1 MKKLFYKVAS
11 SVLFGLVLIGCQDDF
26 LNTTPLSEIA
36 ESNVWSSAK
45 LAEAAVLDLY
55 QGTWAGTLTREETTD
70 AFTDQAVFTHPG
82 RGVDGYTEGK
92 MNPAGNYIDFQ
103 WFSWKE
109 IYPFIRSSN
118 IAIKQLTANEGGLD
132 PDLTKR
138 LLGEAYFMRA
148 YFFTQLMRQ
157 FGGLVLTTE
166 PFDLESEASNPRSS
180 FEATVNQIIADID
193 QAITLLENAPADKSR
208 AHKITAL
215 ALKSRVLTHV
225 ASDLYEPSKAS
236 AISTIAAYSNKELI
250 GYTSGSQQQRWQ
262 AAKAASKAL
271 LDATSGYKLDYSA
284 PASFD
289 EAKQNYED
297 IWLQGDKNQDFIWG
311 RLIESFGFGSR
322 TYPGG
327 NGWSQ
332 GPGMVAL
339 YHGPNGYHEWAGT
352 TPTEALAS
360 KYSLADGTDFD
371 WDNPDH
377 ASDPYG
383 KREARFYSTLLFDG
397 ASWKVRTSDV
407 TKHDN
412 FNEIQT
418 GYYTFSEGNYKPE
431 DGNLKNGV
439 DTRQGPIEDWNGS
452 RTGYYFKKF
461 ADPYSPASWPNNL
474 QKVDA
479 PYIRYTEILLN
490 YVEATINLGED
501 SDAKSWLNK
510 LRFRNGLPEVTA
522 SGSDLLEIYKRE
534 RDKELVNEDAR
545 LFDMKRWLE
554 GSYSLDKQV
563 QQILIQATQKAGSSM
578 TPDNYRKSFADFDYL
593 YRPTDIVF
601 ENRVWKDH
609 VYFTPIPQEEI
620 DRDPS
625 IQQNPGY

>member
-1 MKKLFYKVAS
+1 MKKIFFNVAS
-11 SVLFGLVLIGCQDDF
+11 GVMFSLALVGCQDDF

-92 MNPAGNYIDFQ
+92 MNPSGSYIDFQ
-103 WFSWKE
+103 WFSRSQ

-118 IAIKQLTANEGGLD
+118 IAIKQLTTNEGGLEAG
-132 PDLTKR
+132 LAKR

-148 YFFTQLMRQ
+148 YFYTQLMRQ
-157 FGGLVLTTE
+157 FGGLVLLTE
-166 PFDLESEASNPRSS
+166 PLTLESEAENPRSS
-180 FEATVNQIIADID
+180 FEATINQIIADVD
-193 QAITLLENAPADKSR
+193 QAISLLNDAPADKAR

-215 ALKSRVLTHV
+215 ALKSRVLTHA
-225 ASDLYEPSKAS
+225 ASDLYDQTKTAG
-236 AISTIAAYSNKELI
+236 ISTISSFANKELI

-262 AAKAASKAL
+262 AAKVASKAL
-271 LDATSGYKLDYSA
+271 LDATTGYKLDYSA
-284 PASFD
+284 PASFE

-327 NGWSQ
+327 NDWSQ

-371 WDNPDH
+371 WNNPDH

-383 KREARFYSTLLFDG
+383 NREARFYSTLLFDG
-397 ASWKVRTSDV
+397 APWKVRTSDV
-407 TKHDN
+407 TKYDN

-418 GYYTFSEGNYKPE
+418 GYYTFK
-431 DGNLKNGV
+431 DGTIVNGV

-461 ADPYSPASWPNNL
+461 MDPYTPASWPNDL

-479 PYIRYTEILLN
+479 PYVRYTEILLN
-490 YVEATINLGED
+490 YVEANINLGDEGE
-501 SDAKSWLNK
+501 AKAWLNR

-522 SGSDLLEIYKRE
+522 SGSDLVEVYKRE

-545 LFDMKRWLE
+545 LYDMKRWLE
-554 GSYSLDKQV
+554 GPYSLDKQV
-563 QQILIQATQKAGSSM
+563 QQILIQATQKSGSGM
-578 TPDNYRKSFADFDYL
+578 TPANYQKSSSDFEYV

-601 ENRVWKDH
+601 ENRVWKDQ
-609 VYFTPIPQEEI
+609 VYFMPIPQAEI

>member
-1 MKKLFYKVAS
+1 MMKMKKILLKIASGFMFVAAI
-11 SVLFGLVLIGCQDDF
+11 VGCQDDF
-26 LNTTPLSEIA
+26 LSTTPLSEIA

-92 MNPAGNYIDFQ
+92 MNPSGSYMDMQ
-103 WFSWKE
+103 WFSWTQL
-109 IYPFIRSSN
+109 YPFIRSAN
-118 IAIKQLTANEGGLD
+118 IAIQKLSANEGGLD
-132 PDLTKR
+132 AGLTKR

-148 YFFTQLMRQ
+148 YFYTQLMRQ
-157 FGGLVLTTE
+157 FGGVVLLTE
-166 PFDLESEASNPRSS
+166 PLTLESDAENPRSS
-180 FEATVNQIIADID
+180 FEATINQIISDVDQSISLLAD
-193 QAITLLENAPADKSR
+193 APQDKAR

-215 ALKSRVLTHV
+215 ALKSRVLTHA

-236 AISTIAAYSNKELI
+236 QISTISGYSNKELI
-250 GYTSGSQQQRWQ
+250 GYTSGSQEQRWQ

-271 LDATSGYKLDYSA
+271 LDATTGYKLDYSA

-311 RLIESFGFGSR
+311 RLIESFGYGSR

-360 KYSLADGTDFD
+360 KYSMADGSNFD
-371 WDNPDH
+371 WNNPAH
-377 ASDPYG
+377 AKDPYVG
-383 KREARFYSTLLFDG
+383 REARFYSTLLFDG
-397 ASWKVRTSDV
+397 APWKVRTSDV
-407 TKHDN
+407 TKYDN

-418 GYYTFSEGNYKPE
+418 GYYTFS
-431 DGNLKNGV
+431 DGEIVNGV

-461 ADPYSPASWPNNL
+461 SDPYLPASWPNNL

-479 PYIRYTEILLN
+479 PYFRYTEFLLN
-490 YVEATINLGED
+490 YVEANINLGDE
-501 SDAKSWLNK
+501 SEAKAWLNK

-522 SGSDLLEIYKRE
+522 SGAALLELYKRE

-563 QQILIQATQKAGSSM
+563 QQTLIQATQKAGSTM
-578 TPDNYRKSFADFDYL
+578 TPANYRKSSEDFDYV

-609 VYFTPIPQEEI
+609 VYFMPIPQNEI
-620 DRDPS
+620 DRDQS
-625 IQQNPGY
+625 IIQNPGY

>member
-1 MKKLFYKVAS
+1 MKKIFFKVAS
-11 SVLFGLVLIGCQDDF
+11 SVLFGLALIGCQDDF

-36 ESNVWSSAK
+36 ESNVWSSTK

-103 WFSWKE
+103 WFSWSQ

-132 PDLTKR
+132 PALTER

-148 YFFTQLMRQ
+148 YFYTQLMRQ
-157 FGGLVLTTE
+157 FGGLVLLTE
-166 PFDLESEASNPRSS
+166 PLTLESEAENPRSS
-180 FEATVNQIIADID
+180 FEATINQIISDVD
-193 QAITLLENAPADKSR
+193 QAITLLDDAPVDKAR

-215 ALKSRVLTHV
+215 ALKSRVLTHA
-225 ASDLYEPSKAS
+225 ASDLYEPSKNS
-236 AISTIAAYSNKELI
+236 SISTIASYGSKELI
-250 GYTSGSQQQRWQ
+250 GYTSGSQQQRWE
-262 AAKAASKAL
+262 AARAASKAL
-271 LDATSGYKLDYSA
+271 LDATTGYKLDYAA
-284 PASFD
+284 PASFE

-297 IWLQGDKNQDFIWG
+297 IWLQGDENQDFIWG
-311 RLIESFGFGSR
+311 RLIESFGYGSR

-327 NGWSQ
+327 NEWSQ

-360 KYSLADGTDFD
+360 KYSLADGTPFD
-371 WDNPDH
+371 WNNPEH
-377 ASDPYG
+377 AKDPYG
-383 KREARFYSTLLFDG
+383 NREARFYSTLLFDG
-397 ASWKVRTSDV
+397 APWKVRTSDV
-407 TKHDN
+407 TKFDN
-412 FNEIQT
+412 YNEIQT
-418 GYYTFSEGNYKPE
+418 GYYTFSNGE
-431 DGNLKNGV
+431 LKNGV

-452 RTGYYFKKF
+452 RTGYYFRKF
-461 ADPYSPASWPNNL
+461 ADPRIPASWPNNL
-474 QKVDA
+474 QRIDA

-490 YVEATINLGED
+490 YVEANLNLGNEGE
-501 SDAKSWLNK
+501 AIAWLNK
-510 LRFRNGLPEVTA
+510 LRFRNGLPAIT
-522 SGSDLLEIYKRE
+522 STGSDLMELYKRE

-554 GSYSLDKQV
+554 GSFSLDKQV
-563 QQILIQATQKAGSSM
+563 QQILIQATQKSGSAM
-578 TPDNYRKSFADFDYL
+578 TPENFRKSFDDFDYI

-609 VYFTPIPQEEI
+609 VYFTPIPQAEI

-625 IQQNPGY
+625 LIQNPGY